1 MQLIG
6 WLIAAAFAAAVVW
19 LVTLERRTRARRAEA
34 MLLLTRF
41 EQEQQRMLQGL
52 ILAQEAASRIL
63 TPGELTGTVGRIA
76 RETVE
81 VLGVEGACVFVRPHG
96 PSDEATDLC
105 AGHFPDGMA
114 DPNMPASE
122 TGSAAGFGS
131 ILSIPIRLDE
141 EILGE
146 FRLAESAGKPLNVRE
161 VHVARLLAQLVAI
174 AAQYRIQR
182 NAIEQAE
189 EDKRRFILAT
199 THDLRSP
206 VTTIE
211 QLTQAMREGYA
222 GELGEKPRELIDKIH
237 GRAEQLLELLGDLLN
252 LAAEQQDI
260 GVMREKVPVSLSA
273 IFDAQ
278 VEAARAGCEGRN
290 ITLSAHRP
298 DTPLTRLAAKGDL
311 EKIVSNLLSN
321 AVKYTRPGGRID
333 ARLEDSPGGILFRVK
348 DTGIGIPK
356 EAIPKLFT
364 EYFRATNAKEMERH
378 GTGLG
383 LALVQRL
390 VRKYGGRIRVD
401 SVLNR
406 GTLVE
411 VLLPPELNE
420 P

>member
-1 MQLIG
+1 MQALG
-6 WLIAAAFAAAVVW
+6 WVIAAGFAVAILW
-19 LVTLERRTRARRAEA
+19 LVVRDRRSRARRAETL
-34 MLLLTRF
+34 LLLTRL
-41 EQEQQRMLQGL
+41 EQEQNRMLQGL

-63 TPGELTGTVGRIA
+63 MPGELTGTVGRIA
-76 RETVE
+76 RETVD
-81 VLGVEGACVFVRPHG
+81 VLGVEGACVFVRPPEG
-96 PSDEATDLC
+96 SDEPTDLC

-114 DPNMPASE
+114 DPAV
-122 TGSAAGFGS
+122 SAPDGGAVPGFGS
-131 ILSIPIRLDE
+131 ILSIPIRVGSDV
-141 EILGE
+141 LGE
-146 FRLAESAGKPLNVRE
+146 FRLAESPGKSLNVRE
-161 VHVARLLAQLVAI
+161 VHIARLLAQLVAI

-182 NAIEQAE
+182 NAIDQAE
-189 EDKRRFILAT
+189 DDKRRFILAT
-199 THDLRSP
+199 THDLRAP

-222 GELGEKPRELIDKIH
+222 GDIPEKPRELIEKIH

-260 GVMREKVPVSLSA
+260 GVMRAKVPVSLSA

-278 VEAARAGCEGRN
+278 VEAARVACEARN

-298 DTPLTRLAAKGDL
+298 DSTMTRMAAKGDL
-311 EKIVSNLLSN
+311 EKILSNLLSN
-321 AVKYTRPGGRID
+321 AVKYTQPKGRID

-356 EAIPKLFT
+356 DSIPKLFT
-364 EYFRATNAKEMERH
+364 EYFRAPNAREMERH

-411 VLLPPELNE
+411 VLLPPE
-420 P
+420 